1 MFDTFIVDPMI
12 NALLMFYDLLGNNY
26 VLAIAVFTIVI
37 RLITLPLN
45 IRQQKSMQKT
55 QEMQPQIQAIQK
67 KYKDNPQRMQE
78 EFKKIGYNPTES
90 LTGCLPL
97 LIQMPILFGLYRA
110 IIVTLGSTPQ
120 SLFELTQRAYNF
132 IDLTPLLPVANK
144 FLWLNLGQ
152 PDPYFILPVLVF
164 ATMWAQQKILTPQ
177 TPKDPKKKGKDDNP
191 AAAMSKSMQ
200 TTMPLMFGFFS
211 LSFPSGLSIYFVL
224 ANIIGIGQG
233 YYTRYITKKEKEE
246 TKQNKSSLPP
256 PSSADQAVAEGIG
269 SRVFGD
275 CREFFRIHRVNHR
288 SHRKRIQDRS
298 VNANLPEDRKR
309 ASTIMKQEIEAKG
322 PSVEEAIASGLSKL
336 SVKRDDVDVE
346 ILDEGRRAILGIG
359 GRDAVV
365 RLTVLTSPETA
376 PQSEQKTKPI
386 KEEAKSIP
394 TSPSLPRVSKN
405 HQSFPKKIRK
415 PRLLL
420 TLKSHRKYRLL
431 MR

>member
-1 MFDTFIVDPMI
+1 MFNTFIVDPMI

-37 RLITLPLN
+37 RLLTLPLN

-55 QEMQPQIQAIQK
+55 QEMQPQIQSIQK
-67 KYKDNPQRMQE
+67 KYKDNPQRMQD

-120 SLFELTQRAYNF
+120 SLFELTQRVYGF

-152 PDPYFILPVLVF
+152 PDPYFVLPVLVF
-164 ATMWAQQKILTPQ
+164 ATMWAQQKILTPA
-177 TPKDPKKKGKDDNP
+177 PKSDPNKKGKDDSNP

-233 YYTRYITKKEKEE
+233 YYTRAITKREKEAAKEK
-246 TKQNKSSLPP
+246 KSSLPA
-256 PSSADQAVAEGIG
+256 PSSAD
-269 SRVFGD
+269 
-275 CREFFRIHRVNHR
+275 
-288 SHRKRIQDRS
+288 K
-298 VNANLPEDRKR
+298 
-309 ASTIMKQEIEAKG
+309 
-322 PSVEEAIASGLSKL
+322 AIAENVAAESSAISGGSSTGSSGNSSKPPA
-336 SVKRDDVDVE
+336 KRSKSRSKRKKRSA
-346 ILDEGRRAILGIG
+346 RR
-359 GRDAVV
+359 
-365 RLTVLTSPETA
+365 
-376 PQSEQKTKPI
+376 
-386 KEEAKSIP
+386 
-394 TSPSLPRVSKN
+394 
-405 HQSFPKKIRK
+405 
-415 PRLLL
+415 
-420 TLKSHRKYRLL
+420 
-431 MR
+431 

>member
-1 MFDTFIVDPMI
+1 MFNTFIVNPMI
-12 NALLMFYDLLGNNY
+12 NALLMFYDILGNNF

-45 IRQQKSMQKT
+45 VRQQKSMQKT

-110 IIVTLGSTPQ
+110 IIITLGSTPQ
-120 SLFELTQRAYNF
+120 SLFELTQRVYSF

-164 ATMWAQQKILTPQ
+164 VTMWAQQKVLTPQ
-177 TPKDPKKKGKDDNP
+177 TTKDPKKKGQDDNP

-233 YYTRYITKKEKEE
+233 YYTRLVTQREKEM
-246 TKQNKSSLPP
+246 NKDKKSTLPA
-256 PSSADQAVAEGIG
+256 PSSADQAIAEGVAAESSAISANSSG
-269 SRVFGD
+269 SSGKSKVPSDNSSRTK
-275 CREFFRIHRVNHR
+275 
-288 SHRKRIQDRS
+288 SKRKRKS
-298 VNANLPEDRKR
+298 A
-309 ASTIMKQEIEAKG
+309 
-322 PSVEEAIASGLSKL
+322 
-336 SVKRDDVDVE
+336 
-346 ILDEGRRAILGIG
+346 RR
-359 GRDAVV
+359 
-365 RLTVLTSPETA
+365 
-376 PQSEQKTKPI
+376 
-386 KEEAKSIP
+386 
-394 TSPSLPRVSKN
+394 
-405 HQSFPKKIRK
+405 
-415 PRLLL
+415 
-420 TLKSHRKYRLL
+420 
-431 MR
+431 

>member
-45 IRQQKSMQKT
+45 LRQQKSMMQT

-78 EFKKIGYNPTES
+78 EFKKIGYNPTDS
-90 LTGCLPL
+90 LMGCLPL

-120 SLFELTQRAYNF
+120 SLFELSLRAYPF

-164 ATMWAQQKILTPQ
+164 ATMWLQQKLMTPAQ
-177 TPKDPKKKGKDDNP
+177 DNKDKKKGKDDNP

-233 YYTRYITKKEKEE
+233 YYTRRVTQQEKEKRAA
-246 TKQNKSSLPP
+246 TNKSSLPP
-256 PSSADQAVAEGIG
+256 PSSADKAIAETATAGG
-269 SRVFGD
+269 SSNSGGQKEKSSGSSKKSKSR
-275 CREFFRIHRVNHR
+275 
-288 SHRKRIQDRS
+288 RKRKS
-298 VNANLPEDRKR
+298 A
-309 ASTIMKQEIEAKG
+309 
-322 PSVEEAIASGLSKL
+322 
-336 SVKRDDVDVE
+336 
-346 ILDEGRRAILGIG
+346 RR
-359 GRDAVV
+359 
-365 RLTVLTSPETA
+365 
-376 PQSEQKTKPI
+376 
-386 KEEAKSIP
+386 
-394 TSPSLPRVSKN
+394 
-405 HQSFPKKIRK
+405 
-415 PRLLL
+415 
-420 TLKSHRKYRLL
+420 
-431 MR
+431 

>member
-1 MFDTFIVDPMI
+1 MFDTFIVNPMI

-45 IRQQKSMQKT
+45 VRQQKSMQKT

-120 SLFELTQRAYNF
+120 SLFELTQRVYGF

-152 PDPYFILPVLVF
+152 PDPYFVLPILVF
-164 ATMWAQQKILTPQ
+164 GTMWLQQKVLTPQ
-177 TPKDPKKKGKDDNP
+177 PKKDSKKGQDDNP

-233 YYTRYITKKEKEE
+233 YYTRYLTNKEKNES
-246 TKQNKSSLPP
+246 KNKKSSLPP
-256 PSSADQAVAEGIG
+256 PSSADQAIAESAAAESTAVAASSSGG
-269 SRVFGD
+269 TAKSKKSSKSR
-275 CREFFRIHRVNHR
+275 
-288 SHRKRIQDRS
+288 SKRKRRS
-298 VNANLPEDRKR
+298 A
-309 ASTIMKQEIEAKG
+309 
-322 PSVEEAIASGLSKL
+322 
-336 SVKRDDVDVE
+336 
-346 ILDEGRRAILGIG
+346 RR
-359 GRDAVV
+359 
-365 RLTVLTSPETA
+365 
-376 PQSEQKTKPI
+376 
-386 KEEAKSIP
+386 
-394 TSPSLPRVSKN
+394 
-405 HQSFPKKIRK
+405 
-415 PRLLL
+415 
-420 TLKSHRKYRLL
+420 
-431 MR
+431 

>member
-1 MFDTFIVDPMI
+1 MFNTFIVDPMI

-55 QEMQPQIQAIQK
+55 QEIQPQIQAIQK

-120 SLFELTQRAYNF
+120 SLFELTQRTYDF

-164 ATMWAQQKILTPQ
+164 ATMWFQQKILTPQ
-177 TPKDPKKKGKDDNP
+177 TQKDPKKKGKDDNP

-246 TKQNKSSLPP
+246 RKQKKTSLPP
-256 PSSADQAVAEGIG
+256 PSSADQAVAEAAGAESSAIAANSAG
-269 SRVFGD
+269 S
-275 CREFFRIHRVNHR
+275 
-288 SHRKRIQDRS
+288 SSQSSSSQPAKKKSKRKRKS
-298 VNANLPEDRKR
+298 ARK
-309 ASTIMKQEIEAKG
+309 
-322 PSVEEAIASGLSKL
+322 
-336 SVKRDDVDVE
+336 
-346 ILDEGRRAILGIG
+346 
-359 GRDAVV
+359 
-365 RLTVLTSPETA
+365 
-376 PQSEQKTKPI
+376 
-386 KEEAKSIP
+386 
-394 TSPSLPRVSKN
+394 
-405 HQSFPKKIRK
+405 
-415 PRLLL
+415 
-420 TLKSHRKYRLL
+420 
-431 MR
+431 

>member
-1 MFDTFIVDPMI
+1 MFNTFIVDPMI

-26 VLAIAVFTIVI
+26 VLAIAVFTIVV

-45 IRQQKSMQKT
+45 IRQQKSMAKT
-55 QEMQPQIQAIQK
+55 QEMQPQIQALQK

-120 SLFELTQRAYNF
+120 SLFELTQSVYGF

-164 ATMWAQQKILTPQ
+164 VTMWAQQKLLTPQ
-177 TPKDPKKKGKDDNP
+177 TKTDDKKKGKDDNP

-233 YYTRYITKKEKEE
+233 YYTRQITKKEKEE
-246 TKQNKSSLPP
+246 LKRKKSSLPP
-256 PSSADQAVAEGIG
+256 PSSADKAIGETSGAESSAIAASSSGA
-269 SRVFGD
+269 SS
-275 CREFFRIHRVNHR
+275 N
-288 SHRKRIQDRS
+288 SSTPAKKSKSKSKRKRKS
-298 VNANLPEDRKR
+298 A
-309 ASTIMKQEIEAKG
+309 
-322 PSVEEAIASGLSKL
+322 
-336 SVKRDDVDVE
+336 
-346 ILDEGRRAILGIG
+346 RR
-359 GRDAVV
+359 
-365 RLTVLTSPETA
+365 
-376 PQSEQKTKPI
+376 
-386 KEEAKSIP
+386 
-394 TSPSLPRVSKN
+394 
-405 HQSFPKKIRK
+405 
-415 PRLLL
+415 
-420 TLKSHRKYRLL
+420 
-431 MR
+431 